1 MDENKNLEELE
12 QEVKDELSEVEK
24 GIEEANDEEV
34 KETAKKVLDQAKASL
49 LNLKEAVSGLDL
61 NKDGVTLGQHLGKF
75 SQQITDAIAHA
86 QEKVGH
92 KELDEQTE
100 QAWGATKETLTK
112 VSDNVVKAAKE
123 AYETVTN
130 KEKLKE
136 TWDSAAEKLS
146 EATKEA
152 GKKVTAKGEAIY
164 AEYAEKNPKVKE
176 TVDKVAE
183 KAGEASAF
191 VSEKY
196 QEFIHDEK
204 VRAAVRTAKN
214 NIEEFS
220 GKVVEAFKDMFKPEE
235 EEAEEEQPEENSVEE

>member
-24 GIEEANDEEV
+24 GIEEANDDEV
-34 KETAKKVLDQAKASL
+34 KDVAKKVLDQAKASL
-49 LNLKEAVSGLDL
+49 LNLKAAVEGLDL

-75 SQQITDAIAHA
+75 SQQITDAINRA
-86 QEKVGH
+86 QEKVGY
-92 KELDEQTE
+92 KELDEQTQ
-100 QAWGATKETLTK
+100 QAWGQTKETITK
-112 VSDNVVKAAKE
+112 VSDNVVKAAKD
-123 AYETVTN
+123 AYETVIN

-152 GKKVTAKGEAIY
+152 GKNISAKGEEIY
-164 AEYAEKNPKVKE
+164 AEVAEKNPELKE
-176 TVDKVAE
+176 AVDKVTE

-191 VSEKY
+191 ISEKY

-220 GKVVEAFKDMFKPEE
+220 SKVVEAFKDMFKPEE
-235 EEAEEEQPEENSVEE
+235 EAEEQPEENSVEE